1 MGYSP
6 CGRKESDMMERL
18 STAAHEFAQQIGKKD
33 SPWQEYKVLVWR
45 LEGQKAASVF
55 RGVGC
60 LHWGRGGEGLSVGE
74 RRLGSGQGPE
84 GKGLAGFTRICCDF
98 TLIA

>member
-55 RGVGC
+55 RGGG
-60 LHWGRGGEGLSVGE
+60 LPALGEGW
-74 RRLGSGQGPE
+74 RGPE
-84 GKGLAGFTRICCDF
+84 CGRAQIGQRPGAGREGPCGIYAD
-98 TLIA
+98 TL